1 MNDLTC
7 AEIADLLPA
16 YVLDAMDGDE
26 RCALMEHL
34 AECRLHDADLQAE
47 REAAIMLS
55 EVIPPVAP
63 PSTLRSSLLDAFDK
77 EVAGGIAS
85 EPETTLAPAPTPIRP
100 REVRKPF
107 WQSLGTPGFAYGLAA
122 ALAVIAIA
130 LGAWGVTRNGD
141 SGEGGVRLAT
151 ARENN
156 QRLDVTYLP
165 DRDLAV
171 VNFDMPALPS
181 GRTYQAW
188 HITDGKPVS
197 LGVLAQTSGTVT
209 FAANLDKAS
218 AVAISIE
225 PAGGSAQPTQVAIA
239 SPFS

>member
-1 MNDLTC
+1 MNDLIC

-16 YVLDAMDGDE
+16 YVLDAMEGEE

-34 AECRLHDADLQAE
+34 AECRLHDIDLQTE
-47 REAAIMLS
+47 RQAALMLS

-63 PSTLRSSLLDAFDK
+63 PSTLRTSLLDAFDK
-77 EVAGGIAS
+77 EVAGDTVTL
-85 EPETTLAPAPTPIRP
+85 PEPTPLRQP
-100 REVRKPF
+100 RKPF
-107 WQSLGTPGFAYGLAA
+107 FHTLATPGFAYGLAA
-122 ALAVIAIA
+122 AIAVVAIA
-130 LGAWGVTRNGD
+130 LGAWGLSRSSD

-151 ARENN
+151 ARAND

-171 VNFDMPALPS
+171 LNYDLPTPAS
-181 GRTYQAW
+181 GKTYQAW
-188 HITDGKPVS
+188 SIINGKPVS
-197 LGVLAQTSGTVT
+197 LGVLSQNTGTVT

-218 AVAISIE
+218 AVAISLE
-225 PAGGSAQPTQVAIA
+225 PLGGSAAPTEVKIA

>member
-7 AEIADLLPA
+7 TEIADLLPA
-16 YVLDAMDGDE
+16 YVLDAMEGEE

-34 AECRLHDADLQAE
+34 AECRLHDVDLQTE
-47 REAAIMLS
+47 RQAALMLS

-63 PSTLRSSLLDAFDK
+63 PATLRSSLLDAFDK
-77 EVAGGIAS
+77 EVAGDTVTQP
-85 EPETTLAPAPTPIRP
+85 EPTPLRQPRRPFFHTLA
-100 REVRKPF
+100 
-107 WQSLGTPGFAYGLAA
+107 TPGFAYGLAA
-122 ALAVIAIA
+122 AIAVVAIA
-130 LGAWGVTRNGD
+130 LGAWGLSRSGD

-151 ARENN
+151 ARAND

-171 VNFDMPALPS
+171 LNFDLPAPAS
-181 GRTYQAW
+181 GKTYQAW
-188 HITDGKPVS
+188 SIIDGKPVS
-197 LGVLAQTSGTVT
+197 LGVLSQNSGTVT

-225 PAGGSAQPTQVAIA
+225 PLGGSKQPTQVAIA

>member
-16 YVLDAMDGDE
+16 YVLDAMEGEE

-47 REAAIMLS
+47 RQAALLLS

-63 PSTLRSSLLDAFDK
+63 PSTLRTSLLDAFDK
-77 EVAGGIAS
+77 EVAGDS
-85 EPETTLAPAPTPIRP
+85 VTLPEPTPLRRQP
-100 REVRKPF
+100 RKPF
-107 WQSLGTPGFAYGLAA
+107 FQTFATPGFAYGLAA
-122 ALAVIAIA
+122 AIAVIAIA
-130 LGAWGVTRNGD
+130 LGAWGLSRGGD

-151 ARENN
+151 ARAND

-171 VNFDMPALPS
+171 LNFDLPTPAS
-181 GRTYQAW
+181 GKTYQAW
-188 HITDGKPVS
+188 SIIDGKPVS
-197 LGVLAQTSGTVT
+197 LGVLSQNTGTVT

-218 AVAISIE
+218 AVAISLE
-225 PAGGSAQPTQVAIA
+225 PLGGSKQPTEVKIA

>member
-1 MNDLTC
+1 MNELTC

-16 YVLDAMDGDE
+16 YVLDAMEGEE

-47 REAAIMLS
+47 RQAALLLS

-63 PSTLRSSLLDAFDK
+63 PAALRSSLLDAFDK
-77 EVAGGIAS
+77 AVAGDTVTA
-85 EPETTLAPAPTPIRP
+85 PELTPIRQP
-100 REVRKPF
+100 RRTM

-122 ALAVIAIA
+122 AIAVVAIA
-130 LGAWGVTRNGD
+130 LGAWGLSRGGD
-141 SGEGGVRLAT
+141 AGEGGVRLAT
-151 ARENN
+151 AREGV

-165 DRDLAV
+165 DRNLAV
-171 VNFDMPALPS
+171 LNFDMPSLPS

-197 LGVLAQTSGTVT
+197 LGVLSQNSGTVT

-218 AVAISIE
+218 AVALSIE
-225 PAGGSAQPTQVAIA
+225 PSGGSPQPTQVAIA